1 MDQQPEKTR
10 IILHPDYLALKNY
23 YDLLRERLLRLI
35 LEKDELI
42 NTVIPNIEAEYQL
55 QIGYLTYEEF
65 CLQTEIN
72 KSKRTI
78 DIVQTAVNHGDS
90 IARSAIETML
100 DLEFREWEERLKE
113 HLEKID
119 IARAIENSRL
129 TLQESKRICDLYRKL
144 VKKLHPD
151 VNPVIYTNNKSLW
164 GQVQDAYRKG
174 DLGCLK
180 ALWMVARDLDQAENE
195 APSSM
200 EILLE
205 MEDDLKKSIQNL
217 ESGIA
222 EIASGHPYTLKEKLE
237 DRIWV
242 EDQQKILKKV
252 ISELSVQSSKFRI
265 LAEQVINKH
274 CHE

>member
-1 MDQQPEKTR
+1 
-10 IILHPDYLALKNY
+10 
-23 YDLLRERLLRLI
+23 
-35 LEKDELI
+35 
-42 NTVIPNIEAEYQL
+42 
-55 QIGYLTYEEF
+55 GYLTYEEF

-78 DIVQTAVNHGDS
+78 DIIQTAENQGDF
-90 IARSAIETML
+90 ITRAAIETML

-119 IARAIENSRL
+119 TAKAIENSRL

-144 VKKLHPD
+144 VKILHPD
-151 VNPVIYTNNKSLW
+151 VNPVIYASNKSLW
-164 GQVQDAYRKG
+164 RQVQDAYRKG
-174 DLGCLK
+174 DLGGLK
-180 ALWMVARDLDQAENE
+180 ALWMVARDLDQAESE

-200 EILLE
+200 EILLK

-217 ESGIA
+217 RSGIA
-222 EIASGHPYTLKEKLE
+222 RITSGHPYTLKENLE
-237 DRIWV
+237 DIIWV
-242 EDQQKILKKV
+242 EDQQKMLKKV
-252 ISELSVQSSKFRI
+252 ISELSVQNSKFRI